1 MKLLLPE
8 FEHGPPGQK
17 LKILVIGSIPPYPG
31 GAEISL
37 GHFIDGFT
45 RKGHAVTC
53 ISPASQKLADACTE
67 FDHRHPQYRVHRYSM
82 PDLDLLPYRPDPE
95 FASREKREI
104 EKLFYP
110 IVEQFRPDVIISGR
124 DSYAPIVI
132 PLANGA
138 GLRCIQLLRGSP
150 TAQILGGS
158 YPADLG
164 RVFLEHLQCA
174 DQVIAVAEYMASG
187 VRERGIAQA
196 FCIPNAVDTRH
207 FRPAE
212 NKVSVLRKLGLP
224 TNAPIILSPSNLL
237 PRKRPFDLLR
247 AAEIAL
253 QGRPDLH
260 FIFLGQGTDAE
271 KLALAVD
278 RSPAKDNVHLLGWL
292 DYEEMPGLLN
302 AVDLVVMTSE
312 SEGMSRACI
321 ETMACA
327 GLLIASDIAP
337 ARELVDDGRNGLLFP
352 LGDFRALA
360 ERILW
365 SVEHPAEISQIGRQA
380 RRDVL
385 NRSYG
390 PIIDRYLSALRKSA
404 RAV

>member
-1 MKLLLPE
+1 
-8 FEHGPPGQK
+8 
-17 LKILVIGSIPPYPG
+17 
-31 GAEISL
+31 
-37 GHFIDGFT
+37 
-45 RKGHAVTC
+45 
-53 ISPASQKLADACTE
+53 
-67 FDHRHPQYRVHRYSM
+67 
-82 PDLDLLPYRPDPE
+82 
-95 FASREKREI
+95 
-104 EKLFYP
+104 
-110 IVEQFRPDVIISGR
+110 
-124 DSYAPIVI
+124 
-132 PLANGA
+132 
-138 GLRCIQLLRGSP
+138 
-150 TAQILGGS
+150 
-158 YPADLG
+158 
-164 RVFLEHLQCA
+164 
-174 DQVIAVAEYMASG
+174 MASG